1 MANLNNLC
9 EKYNITKEEIKQFV
23 DFIYKD
29 KIGYWCGNFNVCV
42 AVTELL
48 TSGDIDKKEEQIC
61 LMYKQIYKIGLII

>member
-29 KIGYWCGNFNVCV
+29 KIGYWYGNFNICFV
-42 AVTELL
+42 VTELL
-48 TSGDIDKKEEQIC
+48 TIGDIDKKEE
-61 LMYKQIYKIGLII
+61 